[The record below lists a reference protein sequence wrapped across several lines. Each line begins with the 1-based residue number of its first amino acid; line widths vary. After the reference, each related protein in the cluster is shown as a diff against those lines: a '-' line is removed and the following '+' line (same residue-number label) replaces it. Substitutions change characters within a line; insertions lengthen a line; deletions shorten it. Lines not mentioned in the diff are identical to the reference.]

1 MAGEAVVVRGFTQVL
16 RHDDHDHDHDHDRDH
31 SSPPGVVND
40 TSRALVVG
48 EVGQFFLAREA
59 RGTGAAAALMAAAER
74 ALVHRFGASVAFLH
88 CVRGNARA
96 RAFYERCGFR
106 LPLRIRRR
114 DDGVDDNGDQDSDDD
129 ASGGRR
135 RPIPCYDER
144 GESVVL
150 DLADGRSARID
161 GLLRF
166 TKPLDSDVSSSSSSS
181 SCDLSSPD
189 YRRQGV
195 IMTATQL
202 LQQQQQQEQKEELSR
217 SPCSSNATMTTP
229 SASNFV
235 DLTLDD
241 SSSD

>member
-1 MAGEAVVVRGFTQVL
+1 M
-16 RHDDHDHDHDHDRDH
+16 
-31 SSPPGVVND
+31 
-40 TSRALVVG
+40 G

-114 DDGVDDNGDQDSDDD
+114 DDGVDDNGDQDNDDD
-129 ASGGRR
+129 ASGGGR
-135 RPIPCYDER
+135 RPISCYDER

-166 TKPLDSDVSSSSSSS
+166 TKPLDSDSAEEDDEEESDNERSSSSLPWRVHDCCVAVEDGETLGRCAEGGAAEGAASSS
-181 SCDLSSPD
+181 FEGCTQFAARYMARNQPVLVRGATAAGCRAS
-189 YRRQGV
+189 RRTTSAWWRPRCQV
-195 IMTATQL
+195 I
-202 LQQQQQQEQKEELSR
+202 
-217 SPCSSNATMTTP
+217 PTT
-229 SASNFV
+229 
-235 DLTLDD
+235 T
-241 SSSD
+241 